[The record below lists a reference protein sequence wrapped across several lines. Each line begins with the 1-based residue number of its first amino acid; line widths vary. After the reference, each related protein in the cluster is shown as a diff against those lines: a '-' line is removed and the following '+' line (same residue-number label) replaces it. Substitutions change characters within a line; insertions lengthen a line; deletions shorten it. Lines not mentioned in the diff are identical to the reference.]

1 MEIVFYLVIA
11 IVAFGLGIVTGR
23 YLLRQLLKQ
32 QEVAAQG
39 KVKKILREAENNAEI
54 LKKNK
59 LLEAKEKFLQ
69 MKADH
74 EQEINQ
80 KNNVI
85 AQRENTLKQ
94 KEQSLNQKL
103 ENQSKKEQELEN
115 QRNAFLGTPDGWKQ
129 KSRAEMGEMPNCY
142 SCSHLSELSKAI
154 RSQRK

>member
-1 MEIVFYLVIA
+1 MEIIIYLAIA
-11 IVAFGLGIVTGR
+11 VVAFGLGIVTGR
-23 YLLRQLLKQ
+23 YLLRQLIKK
-32 QEVAAQG
+32 QEVAAQN
-39 KVKKILREAENNAEI
+39 KTKKILREAENNAEI

-80 KNNVI
+80 KNNAA

-103 ENQSKKEQELEN
+103 
-115 QRNAFLGTPDGWKQ
+115 D
-129 KSRAEMGEMPNCY
+129 
-142 SCSHLSELSKAI
+142 
-154 RSQRK
+154 